1 MPAVR
6 RTSLA
11 LAFVGAL
18 ASFLTLVA
26 PAPTRAAEHV
36 VQIADSAFS
45 PATLTISVGDTV
57 TWRNADDRPHTV
69 TSNDGA
75 FDSGN
80 LDEGQG
86 FSFTF
91 TEPGTYTYL
100 CEYHPDMQATIVV
113 EAASVPAPAAGGTT
127 SGGTGGGGPT
137 SAGTDAGGNGTA
149 TGDGTAPAG
158 TSHDPRTHDFGQP
171 DTALEAPTSLAWLA
185 PLLIGLGLVAF
196 AFGLLPPAREPARA
210 EPPTAGSRR

>member
-6 RTSLA
+6 RTFLPIA
-11 LAFVGAL
+11 LVGAL
-18 ASFLTLVA
+18 ASVLAVA
-26 PAPTRAAEHV
+26 APPPTRAAEHA
-36 VQIADSAFS
+36 VQITDSTFS
-45 PATLTISVGDTV
+45 PATLTIGVGDTV

-91 TEPGTYTYL
+91 SEQGMYTYR
-100 CEYHPDMQATIVV
+100 CDYHSEMQATIVV
-113 EAASVPAPAAGGTT
+113 EAESTPAPA
-127 SGGTGGGGPT
+127 SGGST
-137 SAGTDAGGNGTA
+137 ARGTDAPAAAEDGA
-149 TGDGTAPAG
+149 TPAAASHAPGHEA
-158 TSHDPRTHDFGQP
+158 GQP
-171 DTALEAPTSLAWLA
+171 DTALQAPVSLAWIA

-196 AFGLLPPAREPARA
+196 AFGLVPPAREAVRTQARG
-210 EPPTAGSRR
+210 AGWRR

>member
-6 RTSLA
+6 RSFLA
-11 LAFVGAL
+11 LALVGAL
-18 ASFLTLVA
+18 IA
-26 PAPTRAAEHV
+26 PLSLAAAPPTRAAEQT
-36 VQIADSAFS
+36 VQITDSTFS
-45 PATLTISVGDTV
+45 PATLTIQVGDTV

-91 TEPGTYTYL
+91 AEPGTYTYR
-100 CEYHPDMQATIVV
+100 CDYHPDMQATIVV
-113 EAASVPAPAAGGTT
+113 EAASAPAADSQAAGGST
-127 SGGTGGGGPT
+127 SGGTDTPAASNGGATAAATHAPGHE
-137 SAGTDAGGNGTA
+137 AG
-149 TGDGTAPAG
+149 
-158 TSHDPRTHDFGQP
+158 GQP
-171 DTALEAPTSLAWLA
+171 DTALEAPLSLAWLA

-196 AFGLLPPAREPARA
+196 AFGLVPPAREAVRA
-210 EPPTAGSRR
+210 ESPTTGWRR